1 MFKQTALIAAAL
13 ALAVSGS
20 AWAKELKIGF
30 VNSAML
36 IDKAPQAEAARI
48 QLEKEFSARERELV
62 ENQKA
67 AQALE
72 QKLSREGAAMSEAER
87 SRQEREL
94 NRSMRDLQRQQAE
107 FRDDLNLRKN
117 EELAKLQRTVFQ
129 VINEMAKADEYD
141 LILSD
146 GVVYAGPNVDITN
159 KVLERLQSVK

>member
-20 AWAKELKIGF
+20 AWAKELKVGF

-36 IDKAPQAEAARI
+36 LDKAPQAEAARK

-94 NRSMRDLQRQQAE
+94 NRRMRELQRQQAE

-129 VINEMAKADEYD
+129 VINEMAKAEEYD

-146 GVVYAGPNVDITN
+146 GVVYAGPNVDITS
-159 KVLERLQSVK
+159 KVLDRLQTAK

>member
-1 MFKQTALIAAAL
+1 MFKQSALIAAAL

-20 AWAKELKIGF
+20 AWAKELKVGF

-36 IDKAPQAEAARI
+36 IDKAPQAEAARL

-67 AQALE
+67 ALALE

-129 VINEMAKADEYD
+129 VINDMAKADEYD

>member
-1 MFKQTALIAAAL
+1 VFKQTALIAAAL

-20 AWAKELKIGF
+20 AWAKELKVGF

-36 IDKAPQAEAARI
+36 IDKAPQAEAARV

-62 ENQKA
+62 DNQKA
-67 AQALE
+67 ALALE

>member
-1 MFKQTALIAAAL
+1 MFKKSALIAAAF
-13 ALAVSGS
+13 ALAVSGG
-20 AWAKELKIGF
+20 AWAKELKVGF

-36 IDKAPQAEAARI
+36 LDKAPQAEAARK

-94 NRSMRDLQRQQAE
+94 NRRMRELQRQQAE

-129 VINEMAKADEYD
+129 VINEMAKAEEFD

-146 GVVYAGPNVDITN
+146 GVVYAGPNVDITT
-159 KVLERLQSVK
+159 KVLDRLQTVK

>member
-1 MFKQTALIAAAL
+1 MFKQTALIAVAL
-13 ALAVSGS
+13 ALALSGR
-20 AWAKELKIGF
+20 AWSKELKIGF
-30 VNSAML
+30 VNSAVL
-36 IDKAPQAEAARI
+36 LDKAPQAEAARK

-94 NRSMRDLQRQQAE
+94 NRRMRELQRQQAE

-117 EELAKLQRTVFQ
+117 EELAKLQRIVFQ
-129 VINEMAKADEYD
+129 VINEMAKAEDYD

-146 GVVYAGPNVDITN
+146 GVVYAGPSVDITN
-159 KVLERLQSVK
+159 KVLDRLQTVK

>member
-1 MFKQTALIAAAL
+1 
-13 ALAVSGS
+13 
-20 AWAKELKIGF
+20 
-30 VNSAML
+30 ML
-36 IDKAPQAEAARI
+36 LDKAPQAEAARK

-94 NRSMRDLQRQQAE
+94 NRRMRELQRQQAE
-107 FRDDLNLRKN
+107 FRDDLNLSKN

-129 VINEMAKADEYD
+129 VINEMAKAEDYD

-159 KVLERLQSVK
+159 KVLDRLQTAK

>member
-1 MFKQTALIAAAL
+1 MFKHIALIVAAMAF
-13 ALAVSGS
+13 AVSGS

-36 IDKAPQAEAARI
+36 LDKAPQAEAART

-72 QKLSREGAAMSEAER
+72 QKLSRDGAAMSEAER
-87 SRQEREL
+87 LRNEREL
-94 NRSMRDLQRQQAE
+94 NRLMRDLQRQQAE

-129 VINEMAKADEYD
+129 VINEMAKEEGFD

-146 GVVYAGPNVDITN
+146 GVVYASPSVDITG
-159 KVLERLQSVK
+159 KVLERLQNVK

>member
-20 AWAKELKIGF
+20 AWAKELKVGF

-36 IDKAPQAEAARI
+36 IDKAPQAEAARV

-62 ENQKA
+62 DNQKA
-67 AQALE
+67 ALALE